1 MRIRTLAIPAIL
13 LAASAPAFP
22 EAAPNAP
29 LTADEIRAE
38 FLGTR
43 MSGVQLGTRQPFI
56 ECIEPNGRSIFQTG
70 DYVSEGVMDV
80 TPDAQACFTYAS
92 GTYCYRIQRAPTG
105 YMIHSVG
112 ASATFHARKVER
124 GVTRCTADDLIG

>member
-1 MRIRTLAIPAIL
+1 MQTRTLLFTFIL
-13 LAASAPAFP
+13 LAAAMPARP
-22 EAAPNAP
+22 DAAPNAP

-56 ECIEPNGRSIFQTG
+56 ECIEPDGRSIFQTG
-70 DYVSEGVMDV
+70 DYVSEGVMEV

-92 GTYCYRIQRAPTG
+92 GTYCYRVQRAPTG

-112 ASATFHARKVER
+112 ASATFHARNVER
-124 GVTRCTADDLIG
+124 GVKRCTADDLIG

>member
-38 FLGTR
+38 FLCTR

-56 ECIEPNGRSIFQTG
+56 KCIEPNGRSIFQTG

>member
-13 LAASAPAFP
+13 LAAAAPAFP

-43 MSGVQLGTRQPFI
+43 MSGVQLGTGMSFI
-56 ECIEPNGRSIFQTG
+56 ECIEPNGRSVFQAG
-70 DYVSEGVMDV
+70 DYISEGVMEV

-92 GTYCYRIQRAPTG
+92 GTYCYRVQRAPTG
-105 YMIHSVG
+105 YMIHSAG
-112 ASATFHARKVER
+112 TSATFHARKVER
-124 GVTRCTADDLIG
+124 GVKRCTADDLIG

>member
-1 MRIRTLAIPAIL
+1 MRSAALLFTFILPA
-13 LAASAPAFP
+13 AAAPALAEP
-22 EAAPNAP
+22 APNAP
-29 LTADEIRAE
+29 LTAEEIRAE

-56 ECIEPNGRSIFQTG
+56 ECIEPNGRSIFRTG
-70 DYVSEGVMDV
+70 DYVSEGIMEV

-92 GTYCYRIQRAPTG
+92 GTYCYRVQRAPTG